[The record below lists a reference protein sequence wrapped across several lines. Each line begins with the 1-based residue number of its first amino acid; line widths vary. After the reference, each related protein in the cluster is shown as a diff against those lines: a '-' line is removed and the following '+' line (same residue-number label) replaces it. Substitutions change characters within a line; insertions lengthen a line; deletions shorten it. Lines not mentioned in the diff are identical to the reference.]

1 MEVTEIIGKV
11 KELERTQSDAQ
22 LQLSKFEGQ
31 LLQEMKRLEA
41 DYDLHDL
48 DQVKTEISRLEQKV
62 GKIDEQIISKY
73 GKLKESYDINSG

>member
-11 KELERTQSDAQ
+11 KELERTQSAAQ
-22 LQLSKFEGQ
+22 LSLSKFEGQ

-48 DQVKTEISRLEQKV
+48 EQVKTEISRLEQKV

-73 GKLKESYDINSG
+73 GELKESYDINSG